1 MNLLKNMKLSTKMA
15 ITISAMLIVIFII
28 LIVFTIVSTG
38 NAIRTGVNNELRSM
52 SKSNGLQVQRV
63 MDVTQSTS
71 KDIESYMEKQYTK
84 QKQQLV
90 LDQTQ
95 SAEGS
100 TSVIYKIPI
109 SNSNSDI
116 EKYIT
121 ETARNAAVNNP
132 DIMGVGVMFE
142 PYKFDENIES
152 YAFYVS
158 ETDKDNEVHP
168 YGTYSYYSKQEY
180 YAKAI
185 QEKEMVFT
193 KPYNCH
199 GVMVVTASAPIIYNN
214 EIKGAI
220 MSDFKISNFSR
231 LETKN
236 ECYPSL
242 YTTIIDKNGL
252 LVYDGKVLKDIG
264 KNMSQ
269 YYSKG
274 EWQQVT
280 NKMKK
285 AKPFSMEMTYKGKK
299 EVGFFYPIKAGNT
312 NWWSLMEVEEK
323 DINQKINPTIL
334 GLLTIS
340 IVALIIIVI
349 ATITVLR
356 KMLDPLQNV
365 TKAATD
371 IAKGNFDI
379 HIPIS
384 SKDEIG
390 QLSKSF
396 IYMAKNIKNIQQ
408 QLVMKN
414 EQLKETIDKLEKS
427 DAANSAKDIFI
438 TNISHEFRT
447 PITLILSTIQLL
459 QMNMINSINGEKAN
473 KHLKIMKQNCYRLL
487 RIVNNLI
494 DISRAEAGFN
504 GLNVKNIDV
513 VELVSDIAMSIS
525 EYAIEK
531 NISVQFI
538 TDRKKLEVEID
549 PDKLERVLLNLL
561 SNSIKF
567 TPIGGEIMINLS
579 VQDASLII
587 SVKDTGIGIPDDK
600 KDLIFDRF
608 HQVDMTHTRM
618 NEGSGIGLSLVKAFI
633 EMQGGTIDVYSELGK
648 GSEFII
654 QLPIVIANEEEHNQS
669 ISLSKYNEKNIEK
682 LDIEFSDIYHSLSH
696 RA

>member
-1 MNLLKNMKLSTKMA
+1 MNLLKNMKLSTKTA

-28 LIVFTIVSTG
+28 LIIFTIVSTG

-84 QKQQLV
+84 QKQQLGFN
-90 LDQTQ
+90 QSQ

-100 TSVIYKIPI
+100 TSVIYNIPI

-142 PYKFDENIES
+142 PYKFDKNIES

-158 ETDKDNEVHP
+158 ETDKDNEIHP
-168 YGTYSYYSKQEY
+168 YGTYLYYSKQGY
-180 YAKAI
+180 YAKTI

-193 KPYNCH
+193 KPYKCH
-199 GVMVVTASAPIIYNN
+199 GVMVVTASAPIIYND

-220 MSDFKISNFSR
+220 MSDLKISNFSK

-242 YTTIIDKNGL
+242 YTTIIDQNGL
-252 LVYDGKVLKDIG
+252 LVYDSKASKHTG

-269 YYSKG
+269 YYSED
-274 EWQQVT
+274 EWQQVA

-299 EVGFFYPIKAGNT
+299 EAAFFYPIKAGNT
-312 NWWSLMEVEEK
+312 NWWSLMEVEDK

-340 IVALIIIVI
+340 IVALIMIVI

-356 KMLDPLQNV
+356 KMLNPLQNV
-365 TKAATD
+365 TKAATE

-379 HIPIS
+379 YIPVS

-396 IYMAKNIKNIQQ
+396 IYMAKNIKNIQE

-414 EQLKETIDKLEKS
+414 EQLEETIDKLEKS

-447 PITLILSTIQLL
+447 PITLILSTIQLF
-459 QMNMINSINGEKAN
+459 QMNMINSINEEKAN

-504 GLNVKNIDV
+504 ALNVKNIDV

-538 TDRKKLEVEID
+538 TDRKKLEVKID
-549 PDKLERVLLNLL
+549 PDKMERVLLNLL

-567 TPIGGEIMINLS
+567 TPVGGEIMIHLFS
-579 VQDASLII
+579 QDASFII

-608 HQVDMTHTRM
+608 HQVDTTYTRM

-633 EMQGGTIDVYSELGK
+633 EMQGGTIDVYSKLGK

-654 QLPIVIANEEEHNQS
+654 KLPILVTANEENNQS
-669 ISLSKYNEKNIEK
+669 IRLSKYDEKNIEK
-682 LDIEFSDIYHSLSH
+682 LDIEFSDIYIH
-696 RA
+696 